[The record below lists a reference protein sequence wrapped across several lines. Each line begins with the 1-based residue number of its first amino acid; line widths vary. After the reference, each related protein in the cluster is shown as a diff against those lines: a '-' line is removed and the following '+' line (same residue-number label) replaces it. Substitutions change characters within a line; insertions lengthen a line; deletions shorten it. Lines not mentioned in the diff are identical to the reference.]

1 MNVMRQCRSSSP
13 CYESIFVTREK
24 YLHLSTAKKRNPL
37 LVWNIVNNV
46 LSFNKYVV
54 LTTMKKVL
62 MRRVQPAT
70 PCLSHLSGW
79 EVNIN

>member
-1 MNVMRQCRSSSP
+1 MNVMRQCRSSSS

-46 LSFNKYVV
+46 LSLNKYVV
-54 LTTMKKVL
+54 LTAMKKVL

-70 PCLSHLSGW
+70 PYLITVDGK
-79 EVNIN
+79 